1 MNINLPQGY
10 HKADSGAAGA
20 ALEEL
25 ASGSAVPGK
34 PSPGDKPGA
43 GDKPSPG
50 DKPGAGN
57 EPGPGNKPGV
67 SGQTEQIPPGNSN
80 KMNQGL
86 QQLEADTAQAMEAMI
101 LKAAELP
108 KEKRK
113 DMAQLSQESKG
124 VSETRVWDERA
135 ETAAWKRILQWF
147 PPQGQEI
154 SQQIKELNKIY
165 VHLLEQINSNVAA
178 GSQAPY
184 IDKLQQILIYQID
197 LLLKTATPDLQT
209 FFRVY
214 GTENSL
220 CRLEASLFFAVTGR
234 QLSLEQVK
242 RQWDSASQTG
252 RQYFQVQ
259 GKSGFLAG
267 ESFSSPDASS
277 GDLYCRQGL
286 AKKQTSLPFSSAQQ
300 LIAAASDSHSRKK
313 DYERVGEHFYKIA
326 DLQRADRFIKAV
338 GGTSDHLFSRAEFT
352 SKDQSLYGL
361 LWADEKL
368 KLELFFQKEPV
379 ADPLRRDVGTA
390 LERMTASYVQHRNPV
405 QKRNYAFSREPAY
418 AVYCYTMERYQ
429 HGTKVNKAIRDGFL
443 YALKYFLQKSG
454 SSESAKSEEQK
465 GFFQETISKDGLKQ
479 DLEKGSKIIEED
491 WKQFLSQMGYDDELL
506 QLTASLYGP
515 WAAIIKPEEEPDD
528 RKKKKWESL
537 AVAGGIAAAAVLVIL
552 AIVFL

>member
-10 HKADSGAAGA
+10 HKTNSGTAGA

-25 ASGSAVPGK
+25 ASGSAVPGE
-34 PSPGDKPGA
+34 PGA
-43 GDKPSPG
+43 GGKSG
-50 DKPGAGN
+50 SR
-57 EPGPGNKPGV
+57 NKIDA
-67 SGQTEQIPPGNSN
+67 SGRTEQIPPRNSDR
-80 KMNQGL
+80 MNQGL
-86 QQLEADTAQAMEAMI
+86 QQLEADTAQAMEVMI

-113 DMAQLSQESKG
+113 DMAHLSRESKD

-154 SQQIKELNKIY
+154 SQQIKELRKIY
-165 VHLLEQINSNVAA
+165 VHLLEQISSNVAA

-197 LLLKTATPDLQT
+197 LLLKTAIPDLQT
-209 FFRVY
+209 FFRIY

-234 QLSLEQVK
+234 QLALEQVK

-252 RQYFQVQ
+252 RQYFQEQ
-259 GKSGFLAG
+259 GKLAFLEGA
-267 ESFSSPDASS
+267 SVFSPDASS
-277 GDLYCRQGL
+277 GDLYCRQGV
-286 AKKQTSLPFSSAQQ
+286 ARKQAEIPFSSARQ
-300 LIAAASDSHSRKK
+300 LIAAVSDSHSKKK
-313 DYERVGEHFYKIA
+313 DYEKGEEHFYRIA
-326 DLQRADRFIKAV
+326 NLQRADRFVKAV
-338 GGTSDHLFSRAEFT
+338 GGTSDHLFSKSEFT
-352 SKDQSLYGL
+352 SKNQSLYGL

-368 KLELFFQKEPV
+368 KLELFFQKEPI
-379 ADPLRRDVGTA
+379 ADPLRRDIETS
-390 LERMTASYVQHRNPV
+390 LERMTATYVQHSKAPV
-405 QKRNYAFSREPAY
+405 QKSKYAFAREPAY
-418 AVYCYTMERYQ
+418 VVYCYTMERYQ
-429 HGTKVNKAIRDGFL
+429 HGTKANKAIRDGLL

-454 SSESAKSEEQK
+454 SSETAKSEEQK
-465 GFFQETISKDGLKQ
+465 GFFQETISREGLKQ

-515 WAAIIKPEEEPDD
+515 WAAVIKPEEESDYG
-528 RKKKKWESL
+528 KKKDGNHL
-537 AVAGGIAAAAVLVIL
+537 L
-552 AIVFL
+552 